1 MLARTPVLAA
11 NSGGPV
17 ETIVDGETG
26 WLRSPDDVDEWA
38 KVVRQALKLNDAEV
52 KTMGDKSEARVKDM
66 FGRGQMA
73 KRFDDIL
80 GDIVDKKSSASSV
93 RTVVNVAG
101 IFGVCLLGLVVSALL
116 ARVGVQGTPQN
127 PQLK

>member
-26 WLRSPDDVDEWA
+26 WLRSPDNVDEWA
-38 KVVRQALKLNDAEV
+38 KVVRLALDLSDAQVND
-52 KTMGDKSEARVKDM
+52 MGDKSEARVKDM

-80 GDIVDKKSSASSV
+80 GEIIDKKSSASSV
-93 RTVVNVAG
+93 RTVVNLAG
-101 IFGVCLLGLVVSALL
+101 IFGVCLLGLVASALF
-116 ARVGVQGTPQN
+116 ARMKRQAMPSEPTV
-127 PQLK
+127 